1 MYNVQTINLDMSL
14 RDPAPRVVAKQGD
27 AGSRKITIKLYDNG
41 IPANIN
47 NQIAPSG
54 AEQKGVVRFRK
65 PDGTGGI
72 YDKTEDNLPA
82 CILGGDNITVRL
94 AEQVLTCPGDVVA
107 DVAIICD
114 NTVISTFN
122 FVVHVQAAPMA
133 GITTSNNYY
142 NYQSLADINQAIDE
156 AKAAAAGAVKSING
170 SKPDSNGNVNVV
182 AGVAKV
188 NGKTGNVSI
197 AANAYATCSTSAGTA
212 TKTAELVD
220 GFAPVIGAVLAV
232 RFTNSNTAESPRLNY
247 DGIEYVIRDRI
258 TAQPIKPGDITAG
271 LYRFMLISGAWIL
284 LDKLPSEGTTTP
296 VPGDPGE
303 DGGYWIPAVDEAGNL
318 TWSASKAGMGD
329 APAAANISGPPG
341 KDGGYYIPKIS
352 QTGINTMQ
360 MGFDPS
366 KPGMTSVQ
374 PRQIVLPKGDP
385 GQNGAPG
392 ADGAP
397 GPAGPAGDQG
407 PQGPKGD
414 KGDPGSAAIGL
425 GGCNSA
431 ASAVNKEISIFTD
444 DFKPTP
450 SAIVTVAFNVENTAD
465 NPSMVINN
473 RSYGVIDCRNGN
485 PVKAAAMC
493 GQAHTYVLDAQ
504 NGVAFL
510 VNPSDEAASGASD
523 AVESVNGQTGAV
535 KVPVPG
541 CGTCAS
547 EASSKE
553 KEVGSLSAG
562 FDPTARGAVLT
573 VKFENPGN
581 TVNGASLTVANKS
594 YPIVDSRTY
603 ALARA
608 DALAKKVHHFVLIP
622 GTAILLD
629 PSTTASSAT
638 LDKTLTQEGSAAD
651 AKAAGDAIKNL
662 REFLQGDVEL
672 TSLNLT
678 SGLTTDADINVDF
691 GGNRLR
697 GVNDPVEDTDAA
709 SKGYVDE
716 QIANISNDGNAA
728 PSAGVCTTAAN
739 VAAKVEQGYITS
751 PIVGGSIVTVEFTN
765 DNTAKNPTLDVN
777 GVVGAIVYRSMSAID
792 PASLTKGIHQ
802 FVCLE
807 NYNKWMMLDAL
818 EWEEIAN
825 ITVEADVQVVA
836 ISKDKDNKPFGLRK
850 AKIMVSAV
858 GSETNTKSA
867 NGELSVNGITYYY
880 SPNLPVVGAETS
892 RFIASSLEAI
902 TDGLIWHD
910 SSSNNNNTYQT
921 TGTRHTGWIATV
933 ESTLR
938 NFAFSAVGGM
948 VIGAGTNIKIMG
960 VRA

>member
-1 MYNVQTINLDMSL
+1 MYNTQTINLDMSS
-14 RDPAPRVVAKQGD
+14 RDPCPRVVAKQGD
-27 AGSRKITIKLYDNG
+27 AGSREVAIKLYDNG
-41 IPANIN
+41 APANIN
-47 NQIAPSG
+47 NQIAQSG
-54 AEQKGVVRFRK
+54 TETKGVVRFCK
-65 PDGTGGI
+65 PDGKGGI
-72 YDKTEDNLPA
+72 YDRTEDNLIA
-82 CILGGDNITVRL
+82 CTLGKDTITVRL
-94 AEQVLTCPGDVVA
+94 AAQMLTCPGDVVA
-107 DVAIICD
+107 DVAIICG
-114 NTVISTFN
+114 TTIISTFN
-122 FVVHVQAAPMA
+122 FIVAVQANPAA
-133 GITTSNNYY
+133 GITPSHSYY
-142 NYQSLADINQAIDE
+142 NYRSLADINQAINE
-156 AKAAAAGAVKSING
+156 AKAAAAGAVKFVNG
-170 SKPDSNGNVNVV
+170 VKPGSDGNVAVNV
-182 AGVAKV
+182 GVTAI
-188 NGKTGNVSI
+188 NRQTGSVTLPV
-197 AANAYATCSTSAGTA
+197 NAYTTCSTAA
-212 TKTAELVD
+212 NYVVKTAALVD
-220 GFAPVIGAVLAV
+220 GFAPTIGAVLAV
-232 RFTNSNTAESPRLNY
+232 RFVHNNTAESPKLDYN
-247 DGIEYVIRDRI
+247 GIEYTIRDRI
-258 TAQPIKPGDITAG
+258 TAQPIGAGDITAG
-271 LYRFMLISGAWIL
+271 LYQFMLINGAWIL
-284 LDKLPSEGTTTP
+284 LDKQQSGGTSTP

-303 DGGYWIPAVDEAGNL
+303 DGGYWIPHVADDGTL
-318 TWSASKAGMGD
+318 SWTPSKDGMGD
-329 APAAANISGPPG
+329 PPAAANIVGPPG
-341 KDGGYYIPKIS
+341 KDGDPGADGAPGSDGQDGGYYIPQIS
-352 QTGINTMQ
+352 QPESNIMQ
-360 MGFDPS
+360 IAFDAI
-366 KPGMTSVQ
+366 KFGMTSVQ
-374 PRQIVLPKGDP
+374 TRQIVLPKGDP
-385 GQNGAPG
+385 GQ
-392 ADGAP
+392 DGAP

-414 KGDPGSAAIGL
+414 PGPQGPKGDKGDPGEPGPQGPAGS
-425 GGCNSA
+425 C
-431 ASAVNKEISIFTD
+431 D
-444 DFKPTP
+444 
-450 SAIVTVAFNVENTAD
+450 VA
-465 NPSMVINN
+465 
-473 RSYGVIDCRNGN
+473 
-485 PVKAAAMC
+485 
-493 GQAHTYVLDAQ
+493 
-504 NGVAFL
+504 
-510 VNPSDEAASGASD
+510 
-523 AVESVNGQTGAV
+523 SVNGQVGAV
-535 KVPVPG
+535 KIPASG
-541 CGTCAS
+541 YGTCAS
-547 EASSKE
+547 AGSSPI

-562 FDPTARGAVLT
+562 FDPAAIGSVLAVNF
-573 VKFENPGN
+573 KNPGN
-581 TVNGASLTVANKS
+581 TANGASLTIANKS
-594 YPIVDSRTY
+594 HAIIDSRTY
-603 ALARA
+603 SSARA
-608 DALAKKVHHFVLIP
+608 DALAKKVHHFLLLS
-622 GTAILLD
+622 GGAILLD
-629 PSTTASSAT
+629 PSDTTGPVT

-672 TSLNLT
+672 TNLNLT
-678 SGLTTDADINVDF
+678 AGLTTDADINVDF

>member
-1 MYNVQTINLDMSL
+1 MTTTQSIKLDLL
-14 RDPAPRVVAKQGD
+14 RRGEPPRVYAKQGD
-27 AGSRKITIKLYDNG
+27 TGTRAVAVELYCGGVAWTPPNG
-41 IPANIN
+41 V
-47 NQIAPSG
+47 
-54 AEQKGVVRFRK
+54 KGLIRFRK
-65 PDGTGGI
+65 PDRNAGL
-72 YDKTEDNLPA
+72 YDKLPDGTTPA
-82 CILGGDNITVRL
+82 CEITSGSSNFIANL
-94 AEQVLTCPGDVVA
+94 AAEVLTCPGEVYA
-107 DVAIICD
+107 DIAF
-114 NTVISTFN
+114 TAGAELLGTATFVIEVEASP
-122 FVVHVQAAPMA
+122 AE
-133 GITTSNNYY
+133 GTTPSGSYY
-142 NYQSLADINQAIDE
+142 NYQTIGAINAAI
-156 AKAAAAGAVKSING
+156 AALNTAIGKCVRQVNG
-170 SKPDSNGNVNVV
+170 KDPDANGNVAVNIGVSSINNRTGVV
-182 AGVAKV
+182 RLPV
-188 NGKTGNVSI
+188 
-197 AANAYATCSTSAGTA
+197 NAYTTCSTAA
-212 TKTAELVD
+212 NYVVKTAALVD
-220 GFAPVIGAVLAV
+220 GFAPAIGAVLAV
-232 RFTNSNTAESPRLNY
+232 RFVHNNTAESPKLDYN
-247 DGIEYVIRDRI
+247 GIEYIIRDRI
-258 TAQPIKPGDITAG
+258 TAKPIAPSDITAG
-271 LYRFMLISGAWIL
+271 LYQFMLISGAWIL
-284 LDKLPSEGTTTP
+284 LDKQQSGGTSTP

-303 DGGYWIPAVDEAGNL
+303 DGGYWIPHVADDGTL
-318 TWSASKAGMGD
+318 SWTPSKDGMGD
-329 APAAANISGPPG
+329 PPAAANIVGPPG
-341 KDGGYYIPKIS
+341 KDGDPGADGAPGSDGQDGGYYIPQIS
-352 QTGINTMQ
+352 QPESNIMQ
-360 MGFDPS
+360 IAFDAI
-366 KPGMTSVQ
+366 KFGMTSVQ
-374 PRQIVLPKGDP
+374 TRQIVLPKGDP
-385 GQNGAPG
+385 GQ
-392 ADGAP
+392 DGAP

-414 KGDPGSAAIGL
+414 PGPQGPKGDKGDPGEPGPQGPAGS
-425 GGCNSA
+425 C
-431 ASAVNKEISIFTD
+431 D
-444 DFKPTP
+444 
-450 SAIVTVAFNVENTAD
+450 VA
-465 NPSMVINN
+465 
-473 RSYGVIDCRNGN
+473 
-485 PVKAAAMC
+485 
-493 GQAHTYVLDAQ
+493 
-504 NGVAFL
+504 
-510 VNPSDEAASGASD
+510 
-523 AVESVNGQTGAV
+523 SVNGQVGAV
-535 KVPVPG
+535 KIPASG
-541 CGTCAS
+541 YGTCAS
-547 EASSKE
+547 AGSSPI

-562 FDPTARGAVLT
+562 FDPAAIGSVLAVNF
-573 VKFENPGN
+573 KNPGN

>member
-1 MYNVQTINLDMSL
+1 MSGPL
-14 RDPAPRVVAKQGD
+14 SMEGNKLTGLPDPSNDGD
-27 AGSRKITIKLYDNG
+27 AVSKGYLNTELSRIQGAPGPYYTPTVTNPTPGLLHIEFGKSLTSMPD
-41 IPANIN
+41 IPGVDVSL
-47 NQIAPSG
+47 PSG
-54 AEQKGVVRFRK
+54 
-65 PDGTGGI
+65 
-72 YDKTEDNLPA
+72 
-82 CILGGDNITVRL
+82 
-94 AEQVLTCPGDVVA
+94 
-107 DVAIICD
+107 
-114 NTVISTFN
+114 
-122 FVVHVQAAPMA
+122 
-133 GITTSNNYY
+133 
-142 NYQSLADINQAIDE
+142 
-156 AKAAAAGAVKSING
+156 
-170 SKPDSNGNVNVV
+170 
-182 AGVAKV
+182 
-188 NGKTGNVSI
+188 
-197 AANAYATCSTSAGTA
+197 
-212 TKTAELVD
+212 
-220 GFAPVIGAVLAV
+220 
-232 RFTNSNTAESPRLNY
+232 
-247 DGIEYVIRDRI
+247 
-258 TAQPIKPGDITAG
+258 
-271 LYRFMLISGAWIL
+271 
-284 LDKLPSEGTTTP
+284 
-296 VPGDPGE
+296 
-303 DGGYWIPAVDEAGNL
+303 EAG
-318 TWSASKAGMGD
+318 D
-329 APAAANISGPPG
+329 
-341 KDGGYYIPKIS
+341 DGGYYIPKIS

-465 NPSMVINN
+465 NPSLVINN

-493 GQAHTYVLDAQ
+493 GQSHTYVLDAQ

>member
-1 MYNVQTINLDMSL
+1 MYNTQTISLDMSS
-14 RDPAPRVVAKQGD
+14 RDPCPRVVAKQGD
-27 AGSRKITIKLYDNG
+27 AGSREVAIKLYDNG
-41 IPANIN
+41 APANIN
-47 NQIAPSG
+47 NQIAQSG
-54 AEQKGVVRFRK
+54 TGTKGVVRFCK
-65 PDGTGGI
+65 PDGKGGI
-72 YDKTEDNLPA
+72 YDRTEDNLIA
-82 CILGGDNITVRL
+82 CTLGKDTITVRL
-94 AEQVLTCPGDVVA
+94 AAQMLTCPGDVVA
-107 DVAIICD
+107 DVAIICG
-114 NTVISTFN
+114 TTIISTFN
-122 FVVHVQAAPMA
+122 FIVAVQANPAA
-133 GITTSNNYY
+133 GITPSHSYY
-142 NYQSLADINQAIDE
+142 NYRSLADINQAINE
-156 AKAAAAGAVKSING
+156 AKAAAAGAVKFVNG
-170 SKPDSNGNVNVV
+170 VKPGSDGNVAVNV
-182 AGVAKV
+182 GVTAI
-188 NGKTGNVSI
+188 NRQTGSVTLPV
-197 AANAYATCSTSAGTA
+197 NAYTTCSTAA
-212 TKTAELVD
+212 NYVVKTAALVD
-220 GFAPVIGAVLAV
+220 GFAPTIGAVLAV
-232 RFTNSNTAESPRLNY
+232 RFVHNNTAESPKLDYN
-247 DGIEYVIRDRI
+247 GIEHTIRDRI
-258 TAQPIKPGDITAG
+258 TAQPIGAGDITAG
-271 LYRFMLISGAWIL
+271 LYQFMLINGAWIL
-284 LDKLPSEGTTTP
+284 LDKQQSGGTSTP

-303 DGGYWIPAVDEAGNL
+303 DGGYWIPHVADDGTL
-318 TWSASKAGMGD
+318 SWTPSKDGMGD
-329 APAAANISGPPG
+329 PPAAANIVGPPG
-341 KDGGYYIPKIS
+341 KDGDPGADGAPGSDGQDGGYYIPQIS
-352 QTGINTMQ
+352 QPESNIMQ
-360 MGFDPS
+360 IAFDAI
-366 KPGMTSVQ
+366 KFGMTSVQ
-374 PRQIVLPKGDP
+374 TRQIVLPKGDP
-385 GQNGAPG
+385 GQ
-392 ADGAP
+392 DGAP

-414 KGDPGSAAIGL
+414 PGPQGPKGDKGDPGEPGPQGPAGS
-425 GGCNSA
+425 C
-431 ASAVNKEISIFTD
+431 D
-444 DFKPTP
+444 
-450 SAIVTVAFNVENTAD
+450 VA
-465 NPSMVINN
+465 
-473 RSYGVIDCRNGN
+473 
-485 PVKAAAMC
+485 
-493 GQAHTYVLDAQ
+493 
-504 NGVAFL
+504 
-510 VNPSDEAASGASD
+510 
-523 AVESVNGQTGAV
+523 SVNGQVGAV
-535 KVPVPG
+535 KIPASG
-541 CGTCAS
+541 YGTCAS
-547 EASSKE
+547 AGSSPI

-562 FDPTARGAVLT
+562 FDPAAIGSVLAVN
-573 VKFENPGN
+573 FENPGN
-581 TVNGASLTVANKS
+581 TANGASLTIANKS
-594 YPIVDSRTY
+594 HAIIDSRTY
-603 ALARA
+603 SSARA
-608 DALAKKVHHFVLIP
+608 DALAKKVHHFLLLS
-622 GTAILLD
+622 GGAILLD
-629 PSTTASSAT
+629 PSDTTGPVT

-910 SSSNNNNTYQT
+910 SSSSNNNTYQT

>member
-1 MYNVQTINLDMSL
+1 MTTTQSIKLDLL
-14 RDPAPRVVAKQGD
+14 RRGEPPRVYAKQGD
-27 AGSRKITIKLYDNG
+27 TGTRAVAVELYCGGVAWTPPNG
-41 IPANIN
+41 V
-47 NQIAPSG
+47 
-54 AEQKGVVRFRK
+54 KGLIRFRK
-65 PDGTGGI
+65 PDRNAGL
-72 YDKTEDNLPA
+72 YDKLPDGTTPA
-82 CILGGDNITVRL
+82 CEITSGSSNFIANL
-94 AEQVLTCPGDVVA
+94 AAEVLTCPGEVYA
-107 DVAIICD
+107 DIAF
-114 NTVISTFN
+114 TAGAELLGTATFVIEVEASP
-122 FVVHVQAAPMA
+122 AE
-133 GITTSNNYY
+133 GTTPSGSYY
-142 NYQSLADINQAIDE
+142 NYQTIGAINAAI
-156 AKAAAAGAVKSING
+156 AALNTAIGKCVRQVNG
-170 SKPDSNGNVNVV
+170 KDPDANGNVAVNIGVSSINNR
-182 AGVAKV
+182 AGVV
-188 NGKTGNVSI
+188 RLPV
-197 AANAYATCSTSAGTA
+197 NAYTTCSTAA
-212 TKTAELVD
+212 NYVIKTAALVD
-220 GFAPVIGAVLAV
+220 GFAPTIGAVLAV
-232 RFTNSNTAESPRLNY
+232 RFVHNNTAESPKLDYN
-247 DGIEYVIRDRI
+247 GIEYTIRDRI
-258 TAQPIKPGDITAG
+258 TAQPIGAGDITAG
-271 LYRFMLISGAWIL
+271 LYQFMLINGAWIL
-284 LDKLPSEGTTTP
+284 LDKQQSGGTSTP

-303 DGGYWIPAVDEAGNL
+303 DGGYWIPHVGDNGTL
-318 TWSASKAGMGD
+318 TWTASKEGMGD
-329 APAAANISGPPG
+329 APTPVNIKGLPG
-341 KDGGYYIPKIS
+341 ADG
-352 QTGINTMQ
+352 
-360 MGFDPS
+360 D
-366 KPGMTSVQ
+366 
-374 PRQIVLPKGDP
+374 
-385 GQNGAPG
+385 PG

-397 GPAGPAGDQG
+397 GADGQDGGYYIPRIMQPESNIMQIAFDPSKSGMTSVQARQIVIPKGDPGQDGAPGPAGDPG
-407 PQGPKGD
+407 PKGDKGD

-425 GGCNSA
+425 GVCNSA
-431 ASAVNKEISIFTD
+431 ANVVNKEISIYTD
-444 DFKPTP
+444 DFKPIM
-450 SAIVTVAFNVENTAD
+450 SAIVTVAFRIENTAD
-465 NPSMVINN
+465 NPSLVINN
-473 RSYGVIDCRNGN
+473 KSYGIIDCRNGQ

-493 GQAHTYVLDAQ
+493 GQAHTYVLDPQ
-504 NGVAFL
+504 NSVAFL
-510 VNPSDEAASGASD
+510 
-523 AVESVNGQTGAV
+523 
-535 KVPVPG
+535 
-541 CGTCAS
+541 
-547 EASSKE
+547 
-553 KEVGSLSAG
+553 
-562 FDPTARGAVLT
+562 
-573 VKFENPGN
+573 
-581 TVNGASLTVANKS
+581 
-594 YPIVDSRTY
+594 
-603 ALARA
+603 
-608 DALAKKVHHFVLIP
+608 
-622 GTAILLD
+622 LD
-629 PSTTASSAT
+629 PNTATSSVT

-751 PIVGGSIVTVEFTN
+751 PIVGGSIVTVEFTH

-777 GVVGAIVYRSMSAID
+777 GVVGAIAYRSMSAID

-938 NFAFSAVGGM
+938 NFAFSAVGRM

>member
-1 MYNVQTINLDMSL
+1 MINTQIISLDMSS
-14 RDPAPRVVAKQGD
+14 RDHCPRVLAKQGD
-27 AGSRKITIKLYDNG
+27 AGSREIVINLYDG
-41 IPANIN
+41 GVLANIN
-47 NQIAPSG
+47 NQITTPEITTNG
-54 AEQKGVVRFRK
+54 IVRFCK
-65 PDGTGGI
+65 PDGKGGI
-72 YDKTEDNLPA
+72 YDRTEDNLIA
-82 CILGGDNITVRL
+82 CTLGKDTITVRL
-94 AEQVLTCPGDVVA
+94 AAQMLTCPGDVVA
-107 DVAIICD
+107 DVAIICGT
-114 NTVISTFN
+114 TVISTFN
-122 FVVHVQAAPMA
+122 FIVAVQANPAA
-133 GITTSNNYY
+133 GITTSNSYY
-142 NYQSLADINQAIDE
+142 NYQSLADINQAINE
-156 AKAAAAGAVKSING
+156 AKAAAAGAVKFVNG
-170 SKPDSNGNVNVV
+170 VKPGSDGNVAVNV
-182 AGVAKV
+182 GVTAI
-188 NGKTGNVSI
+188 NRQTGSVTLPV
-197 AANAYATCSTSAGTA
+197 NAYTTCSTAA
-212 TKTAELVD
+212 NYVVKTAALVD
-220 GFAPVIGAVLAV
+220 GFAPTIGAVLAV
-232 RFTNSNTAESPRLNY
+232 RFVHNNTAESPKLDYN
-247 DGIEYVIRDRI
+247 GIEYTIRDRI
-258 TAQPIKPGDITAG
+258 TAQPIGAGDITAG
-271 LYRFMLISGAWIL
+271 LYQFMLINGAWIL
-284 LDKLPSEGTTTP
+284 LDKQQSGGTSTP

-303 DGGYWIPAVDEAGNL
+303 DGGYWIPHVADDGTL
-318 TWSASKAGMGD
+318 SWTPSKDGMGD
-329 APAAANISGPPG
+329 PPAAANIVGPPG
-341 KDGGYYIPKIS
+341 KDGDPGADGAPGSDGQDGGYYIPQIS
-352 QTGINTMQ
+352 QPESNIMQ
-360 MGFDPS
+360 IAFDAI
-366 KPGMTSVQ
+366 KFGMTSVQ
-374 PRQIVLPKGDP
+374 TRQIVLPKGDP
-385 GQNGAPG
+385 GQ
-392 ADGAP
+392 DGAP

-414 KGDPGSAAIGL
+414 PGPQGPKGDKGDPGEPGPQGPAGS
-425 GGCNSA
+425 C
-431 ASAVNKEISIFTD
+431 D
-444 DFKPTP
+444 
-450 SAIVTVAFNVENTAD
+450 VA
-465 NPSMVINN
+465 
-473 RSYGVIDCRNGN
+473 
-485 PVKAAAMC
+485 
-493 GQAHTYVLDAQ
+493 
-504 NGVAFL
+504 
-510 VNPSDEAASGASD
+510 
-523 AVESVNGQTGAV
+523 SVNGQVGAV
-535 KVPVPG
+535 KIPASG
-541 CGTCAS
+541 YGTCAS
-547 EASSKE
+547 AGSSPI

-562 FDPTARGAVLT
+562 FDPAAIGSVLAVN
-573 VKFENPGN
+573 FENPGN
-581 TVNGASLTVANKS
+581 TANGASLTIANKS
-594 YPIVDSRTY
+594 HAIIDSRTY
-603 ALARA
+603 SSARA
-608 DALAKKVHHFVLIP
+608 DALAKKVHHFLLLS
-622 GTAILLD
+622 GGAILLD
-629 PSTTASSAT
+629 PSDTTGPVT

>member
-1 MYNVQTINLDMSL
+1 MYNTQTINLDMSS
-14 RDPAPRVVAKQGD
+14 RDPCPRVVAKQGD
-27 AGSRKITIKLYDNG
+27 AGSREVAIKLYDNG
-41 IPANIN
+41 APANIN
-47 NQIAPSG
+47 NQIAQSG
-54 AEQKGVVRFRK
+54 TETKGVVRFCK
-65 PDGTGGI
+65 PDGKGGI
-72 YDKTEDNLPA
+72 YDRTEDNLIA
-82 CILGGDNITVRL
+82 CTLGKDTITVRL
-94 AEQVLTCPGDVVA
+94 AAQMLTCPGDVVA
-107 DVAIICD
+107 DVAIICG
-114 NTVISTFN
+114 TTIISTFN
-122 FVVHVQAAPMA
+122 FIVAVQANPAA
-133 GITTSNNYY
+133 GITPSHSYY
-142 NYQSLADINQAIDE
+142 NYRSLADINQAINE
-156 AKAAAAGAVKSING
+156 AKAAAAGAVKFVNG
-170 SKPDSNGNVNVV
+170 VKPGSDGNVAVNV
-182 AGVAKV
+182 GVTAI
-188 NGKTGNVSI
+188 NRQTGSVTLPV
-197 AANAYATCSTSAGTA
+197 NAYTTCSTAA
-212 TKTAELVD
+212 NYVVKTAALVD
-220 GFAPVIGAVLAV
+220 GFAPTIGAVLAV
-232 RFTNSNTAESPRLNY
+232 RFVHNNTAESPKLDYN
-247 DGIEYVIRDRI
+247 GIEYTIRDRI
-258 TAQPIKPGDITAG
+258 TAQPIGAGDITAG
-271 LYRFMLISGAWIL
+271 LYQFMLINGAWIL
-284 LDKLPSEGTTTP
+284 LDKQQSGGTSTP

-303 DGGYWIPAVDEAGNL
+303 DGGYWIPHVADDGTL
-318 TWSASKAGMGD
+318 SWTPSKDGMGD
-329 APAAANISGPPG
+329 PPAAANIVGPPG
-341 KDGGYYIPKIS
+341 KDGDPGADGAPGSDGQDGGYYIPQIS
-352 QTGINTMQ
+352 QPESNIMQ
-360 MGFDPS
+360 IAFDAI
-366 KPGMTSVQ
+366 KFGMTSVQ
-374 PRQIVLPKGDP
+374 TRQIVLPKGDP
-385 GQNGAPG
+385 GQ
-392 ADGAP
+392 DGAP

-414 KGDPGSAAIGL
+414 PGPQGPKGDKGDPGEPGPQGPAGS
-425 GGCNSA
+425 C
-431 ASAVNKEISIFTD
+431 D
-444 DFKPTP
+444 
-450 SAIVTVAFNVENTAD
+450 VA
-465 NPSMVINN
+465 
-473 RSYGVIDCRNGN
+473 
-485 PVKAAAMC
+485 
-493 GQAHTYVLDAQ
+493 
-504 NGVAFL
+504 
-510 VNPSDEAASGASD
+510 
-523 AVESVNGQTGAV
+523 SVNGQVGAV
-535 KVPVPG
+535 KIPASG
-541 CGTCAS
+541 YGTCAS
-547 EASSKE
+547 AGSSPI

-562 FDPTARGAVLT
+562 FDPAAIGSVLAVN
-573 VKFENPGN
+573 FENPGN
-581 TVNGASLTVANKS
+581 TANGASLTIANKS
-594 YPIVDSRTY
+594 HAIIDSRTY
-603 ALARA
+603 SLARA
-608 DALAKKVHHFVLIP
+608 DALAKKVHHFLLLS
-622 GTAILLD
+622 GGAILLD
-629 PSTTASSAT
+629 PSDTTGPVT

>member
-1 MYNVQTINLDMSL
+1 MEIITPITIDMQ
-14 RDPAPRVVAKQGD
+14 RTARMPEIYAKQGD
-27 AGSRKITIKLYDNG
+27 ACTRKVQISLRDGGITWRPGK
-41 IPANIN
+41 
-47 NQIAPSG
+47 SG
-54 AEQKGVVRFRK
+54 AVIRFCK
-65 PDGTGGI
+65 SDGTGGI
-72 YDKTEDNLPA
+72 YDKLPDGTKA
-82 CILGGDNITVRL
+82 YVYPTTSLNDIITITL
-94 AEQVLTCPGDVVA
+94 APEVLTCAGDVLV
-107 DVAIICD
+107 DVAFSD
-114 NTVISTFN
+114 AAAVLATFS
-122 FVVHVQAAPMA
+122 FVVHVQKSPASGIAP
-133 GITTSNNYY
+133 SNNYY
-142 NYQSLADINQAIDE
+142 NYQSLAEINQAIDE
-156 AKAAAAGAVKSING
+156 AKAAADGAVKFVNG
-170 SKPDSNGNVNVV
+170 VKPGSDGNVAVNV
-182 AGVAKV
+182 GVTAI
-188 NGKTGNVSI
+188 NRQTGSVTLPV
-197 AANAYATCSTSAGTA
+197 NAYTTCSTAA
-212 TKTAELVD
+212 NYVVKTAALVD
-220 GFAPVIGAVLAV
+220 GFAPTIGAVLAV
-232 RFTNSNTAESPRLNY
+232 RFVHNNTAESPKLDYN
-247 DGIEYVIRDRI
+247 GIEYTIRDRI
-258 TAQPIKPGDITAG
+258 TAQPIGAGDITAG
-271 LYRFMLISGAWIL
+271 LYQFMLINGAWIL
-284 LDKLPSEGTTTP
+284 LDKQQSGGTSTP

-303 DGGYWIPAVDEAGNL
+303 DGGYWIPHVADDGTL
-318 TWSASKAGMGD
+318 SWTPSKDGMGD
-329 APAAANISGPPG
+329 PPAAANIVGPPG
-341 KDGGYYIPKIS
+341 KDGDPGADGAPGSDGQDGGYYIPQIS
-352 QTGINTMQ
+352 QPESNIMQ
-360 MGFDPS
+360 IAFDAI
-366 KPGMTSVQ
+366 KFGMTSVQ
-374 PRQIVLPKGDP
+374 TRQIVLPKGDP
-385 GQNGAPG
+385 GQ
-392 ADGAP
+392 DGAP

-414 KGDPGSAAIGL
+414 PGPQGPKGDKGDPGEPGPQGPAGS
-425 GGCNSA
+425 C
-431 ASAVNKEISIFTD
+431 D
-444 DFKPTP
+444 
-450 SAIVTVAFNVENTAD
+450 VA
-465 NPSMVINN
+465 
-473 RSYGVIDCRNGN
+473 
-485 PVKAAAMC
+485 
-493 GQAHTYVLDAQ
+493 
-504 NGVAFL
+504 
-510 VNPSDEAASGASD
+510 
-523 AVESVNGQTGAV
+523 SVNGQVGAV
-535 KVPVPG
+535 KIPASG
-541 CGTCAS
+541 YGTCAS
-547 EASSKE
+547 AGSSPI

-562 FDPTARGAVLT
+562 FDPAAIGSVLAVN
-573 VKFENPGN
+573 FENPGN
-581 TVNGASLTVANKS
+581 TANGASLTIANKS
-594 YPIVDSRTY
+594 HAIIDSRTY
-603 ALARA
+603 SSARA
-608 DALAKKVHHFVLIP
+608 DALAKKVHHFLLLS
-622 GTAILLD
+622 GGAILLD
-629 PSTTASSAT
+629 PSDTTGPVT

>member
-1 MYNVQTINLDMSL
+1 MYNTQTINLDMSS
-14 RDPAPRVVAKQGD
+14 RDPCPRVVAKQGD
-27 AGSRKITIKLYDNG
+27 AGSREVAIKLYDNG
-41 IPANIN
+41 APANIN
-47 NQIAPSG
+47 NQIAQSG
-54 AEQKGVVRFRK
+54 TETKGVVRFCK
-65 PDGTGGI
+65 PDGKGGI
-72 YDKTEDNLPA
+72 YDRTEDNLIA
-82 CILGGDNITVRL
+82 CTLGKDTITVRL
-94 AEQVLTCPGDVVA
+94 AAQMLTCPGDVVA
-107 DVAIICD
+107 DVAIICG
-114 NTVISTFN
+114 TTIISTFN
-122 FVVHVQAAPMA
+122 FIVAVQANPAA
-133 GITTSNNYY
+133 GITPSHSYY
-142 NYQSLADINQAIDE
+142 NYRSLADINQAINE
-156 AKAAAAGAVKSING
+156 AKAAAAGAVKFVNG
-170 SKPDSNGNVNVV
+170 VKPGSDGNVAVNV
-182 AGVAKV
+182 GVTAI
-188 NGKTGNVSI
+188 NRQTGSVTLPV
-197 AANAYATCSTSAGTA
+197 NAYTTCSTAA
-212 TKTAELVD
+212 NYVVKTAALVD
-220 GFAPVIGAVLAV
+220 GFAPTIGAVLAV
-232 RFTNSNTAESPRLNY
+232 RFVHNNTAESPKLDYN
-247 DGIEYVIRDRI
+247 GIEYTIRDRI
-258 TAQPIKPGDITAG
+258 TAQPIGAGDITAG
-271 LYRFMLISGAWIL
+271 LYQFMLINGAWIL
-284 LDKLPSEGTTTP
+284 LDKQQSGGTSTP

-303 DGGYWIPAVDEAGNL
+303 DGGYWIPHVADDGTL
-318 TWSASKAGMGD
+318 SWTPSKDGMGD
-329 APAAANISGPPG
+329 PPAAANIVGPPG
-341 KDGGYYIPKIS
+341 KDGDPGADGAPGSDGQDGGYYIPQIS
-352 QTGINTMQ
+352 QPESNIMQ
-360 MGFDPS
+360 IAFDAI
-366 KPGMTSVQ
+366 KFGMTSVQ
-374 PRQIVLPKGDP
+374 TRQIVLPKGDP
-385 GQNGAPG
+385 GQ
-392 ADGAP
+392 DGAP

-414 KGDPGSAAIGL
+414 PGPQGPKGDKGDPGEPGPQGPAGS
-425 GGCNSA
+425 C
-431 ASAVNKEISIFTD
+431 D
-444 DFKPTP
+444 
-450 SAIVTVAFNVENTAD
+450 VA
-465 NPSMVINN
+465 
-473 RSYGVIDCRNGN
+473 
-485 PVKAAAMC
+485 
-493 GQAHTYVLDAQ
+493 
-504 NGVAFL
+504 
-510 VNPSDEAASGASD
+510 
-523 AVESVNGQTGAV
+523 SVNGQVGAV
-535 KVPVPG
+535 KIPASG
-541 CGTCAS
+541 YGTCAS
-547 EASSKE
+547 AGSSPI

-562 FDPTARGAVLT
+562 FDPAAIGSVLAVNF
-573 VKFENPGN
+573 KNPGN
-581 TVNGASLTVANKS
+581 TANGASLTIANKS
-594 YPIVDSRTY
+594 HAIIDSRTY
-603 ALARA
+603 FSARA
-608 DALAKKVHHFVLIP
+608 DALAKKVHHFLLLSS
-622 GTAILLD
+622 GAILLD
-629 PSTTASSAT
+629 PSDTTGPVT

-807 NYNKWMMLDAL
+807 NYNKWVMLDAL

>member
-1 MYNVQTINLDMSL
+1 MDYQRITDIAAVSALTGDESIYIRQGNAFRRVSIADFLQALDIKDGVS
-14 RDPAPRVVAKQGD
+14 PTVAIAEITG
-27 AGSRKITIKLYDNG
+27 GHRITITDANG
-41 IPANIN
+41 DKIFD
-47 NQIAPSG
+47 
-54 AEQKGVVRFRK
+54 VM
-65 PDGTGGI
+65 DGNTSDFIIFGGS
-72 YDKTEDNLPA
+72 
-82 CILGGDNITVRL
+82 C
-94 AEQVLTCPGDVVA
+94 
-107 DVAIICD
+107 
-114 NTVISTFN
+114 STAA
-122 FVVHVQAAPMA
+122 HVQAKVVQSGTTGIGPGATLYANFAYANTAANPTLSA
-133 GITTSNNYY
+133 GGITASVVGPNL
-142 NYQSLADINQAIDE
+142 QPIE
-156 AKAAAAGAVKSING
+156 A
-170 SKPDSNGNVNVV
+170 
-182 AGVAKV
+182 
-188 NGKTGNVSI
+188 
-197 AANAYATCSTSAGTA
+197 
-212 TKTAELVD
+212 
-220 GFAPVIGAVLAV
+220 AVL
-232 RFTNSNTAESPRLNY
+232 
-247 DGIEYVIRDRI
+247 
-258 TAQPIKPGDITAG
+258 TAG
-271 LYRFMLISGAWIL
+271 LHQLHLLAYLDATGSATTVWVL
-284 LDKLPSEGTTTP
+284 LDKAGR
-296 VPGDPGE
+296 
-303 DGGYWIPAVDEAGNL
+303 DG
-318 TWSASKAGMGD
+318 
-329 APAAANISGPPG
+329 
-341 KDGGYYIPKIS
+341 
-352 QTGINTMQ
+352 Q
-360 MGFDPS
+360 
-366 KPGMTSVQ
+366 
-374 PRQIVLPKGDP
+374 
-385 GQNGAPG
+385 
-392 ADGAP
+392 DGAP

-414 KGDPGSAAIGL
+414 PGPQGPKGDKGDPGEPGPQGPAGS
-425 GGCNSA
+425 C
-431 ASAVNKEISIFTD
+431 D
-444 DFKPTP
+444 
-450 SAIVTVAFNVENTAD
+450 VA
-465 NPSMVINN
+465 
-473 RSYGVIDCRNGN
+473 
-485 PVKAAAMC
+485 
-493 GQAHTYVLDAQ
+493 
-504 NGVAFL
+504 
-510 VNPSDEAASGASD
+510 
-523 AVESVNGQTGAV
+523 SVNGQVGAV
-535 KVPVPG
+535 KIPASG
-541 CGTCAS
+541 YGTCAS
-547 EASSKE
+547 AGSSPI

-562 FDPTARGAVLT
+562 FDPAAIGSVLAVN
-573 VKFENPGN
+573 FENPGN
-581 TVNGASLTVANKS
+581 TANGASLTIANKS
-594 YPIVDSRTY
+594 HAIIDSRTY
-603 ALARA
+603 SSARA
-608 DALAKKVHHFVLIP
+608 DALAKKVHHFLLLS
-622 GTAILLD
+622 GGAILLD
-629 PSTTASSAT
+629 PSDTTGPVT

>member
-1 MYNVQTINLDMSL
+1 MEIITPIRIDMQ
-14 RDPAPRVVAKQGD
+14 RTARMPEIYAKQGD
-27 AGSRKITIKLYDNG
+27 ACTRKVQISLSNG
-41 IPANIN
+41 GISWSPGKSDVAI
-47 NQIAPSG
+47 
-54 AEQKGVVRFRK
+54 RFCK
-65 PDGTGGI
+65 SDGTGGI
-72 YDKTEDNLPA
+72 YDKLPDGTKA
-82 CILGGDNITVRL
+82 YTYPTTALNDVIIITL
-94 AEQVLTCPGDVVA
+94 APEVLTCAGDVLV
-107 DVAIICD
+107 DV
-114 NTVISTFN
+114 VFSGSTEVLATFS
-122 FVVHVQAAPMA
+122 FVVHVQESPMA
-133 GITTSNNYY
+133 GIAPSNNYY
-142 NYQSLADINQAIDE
+142 NYQSLADINQAINE
-156 AKAAAAGAVKSING
+156 AKAAAAGAVKFVNG
-170 SKPDSNGNVNVV
+170 VKPGSDGNVAVNV
-182 AGVAKV
+182 GVTAI
-188 NGKTGNVSI
+188 NRQTGSVTLPV
-197 AANAYATCSTSAGTA
+197 NAYTTCSTAA
-212 TKTAELVD
+212 NYVVKTAALVD
-220 GFAPVIGAVLAV
+220 GFAPTIGAVLAV
-232 RFTNSNTAESPRLNY
+232 RFVHNNTAESPKLDYN
-247 DGIEYVIRDRI
+247 GIEYTIRDRI
-258 TAQPIKPGDITAG
+258 TAQPIGAGDITAG
-271 LYRFMLISGAWIL
+271 LYQFMLINGAWIL
-284 LDKLPSEGTTTP
+284 LDKQQSGGTSTP

-303 DGGYWIPAVDEAGNL
+303 DGGYWIPHVADDGTL
-318 TWSASKAGMGD
+318 SWTPSKDGMGD
-329 APAAANISGPPG
+329 PPAAANIVGPPG
-341 KDGGYYIPKIS
+341 KDGDPGADGAPGSDGQDGGYYIPQIS
-352 QTGINTMQ
+352 QPESNIMQ
-360 MGFDPS
+360 IAFDAI
-366 KPGMTSVQ
+366 KFGMTSVQ
-374 PRQIVLPKGDP
+374 TRQIVLPKGDP
-385 GQNGAPG
+385 GQ
-392 ADGAP
+392 DGAP

-414 KGDPGSAAIGL
+414 PGPQGPKGDKGDPGEPGPQGPAGS
-425 GGCNSA
+425 C
-431 ASAVNKEISIFTD
+431 D
-444 DFKPTP
+444 
-450 SAIVTVAFNVENTAD
+450 VA
-465 NPSMVINN
+465 
-473 RSYGVIDCRNGN
+473 
-485 PVKAAAMC
+485 
-493 GQAHTYVLDAQ
+493 
-504 NGVAFL
+504 
-510 VNPSDEAASGASD
+510 
-523 AVESVNGQTGAV
+523 SVNGQVGAV
-535 KVPVPG
+535 KIPASG
-541 CGTCAS
+541 YGTCAS
-547 EASSKE
+547 AGSSPI

-562 FDPTARGAVLT
+562 FDPAAIGSVLAVN
-573 VKFENPGN
+573 FENPGN
-581 TVNGASLTVANKS
+581 TANGASLTIANKS
-594 YPIVDSRTY
+594 HAIIDSRTY
-603 ALARA
+603 SSARA
-608 DALAKKVHHFVLIP
+608 DALAKKVHHFLLLS
-622 GTAILLD
+622 GGAILLD
-629 PSTTASSAT
+629 PSDTTGPVT

-910 SSSNNNNTYQT
+910 SNSNNNNTYQT

>member
-1 MYNVQTINLDMSL
+1 MYNTQTINLDMSS
-14 RDPAPRVVAKQGD
+14 RDPCPRVVAKQGD
-27 AGSRKITIKLYDNG
+27 AGSREVAIKLYDNG
-41 IPANIN
+41 APANIN
-47 NQIAPSG
+47 NQIAQSG
-54 AEQKGVVRFRK
+54 TETKGVVRFCK
-65 PDGTGGI
+65 PDGKGGI
-72 YDKTEDNLPA
+72 YDRTEDNLIA
-82 CILGGDNITVRL
+82 CTLGKDTITVRL
-94 AEQVLTCPGDVVA
+94 AAQMLTCPGDVVA
-107 DVAIICD
+107 DVAIICG
-114 NTVISTFN
+114 TTIISTFN
-122 FVVHVQAAPMA
+122 FIVAVQANPAA
-133 GITTSNNYY
+133 GITPSHSYY
-142 NYQSLADINQAIDE
+142 NYRSLADINQAINE
-156 AKAAAAGAVKSING
+156 AKAAAAGAVKFVNG
-170 SKPDSNGNVNVV
+170 VKPGSDGNVAVNV
-182 AGVAKV
+182 GVTAI
-188 NGKTGNVSI
+188 NRQTGSVTLPV
-197 AANAYATCSTSAGTA
+197 NAYTTCSTAA
-212 TKTAELVD
+212 NYVVKTAALVD
-220 GFAPVIGAVLAV
+220 GFAPTIGAVLAV
-232 RFTNSNTAESPRLNY
+232 RFVHNNTAESPKLDYN
-247 DGIEYVIRDRI
+247 GIEYTIRDRI
-258 TAQPIKPGDITAG
+258 TAQPIGAGDITAG
-271 LYRFMLISGAWIL
+271 LYQFMFINGAWIL
-284 LDKLPSEGTTTP
+284 LDKQQSGGTSTP

-303 DGGYWIPAVDEAGNL
+303 DGGYWIPHVADDGTL
-318 TWSASKAGMGD
+318 SWTPSKDGMGD
-329 APAAANISGPPG
+329 PPAAANIVGPPG
-341 KDGGYYIPKIS
+341 KDGDPGADGAPGSDGQDGGYYIPQIS
-352 QTGINTMQ
+352 QPESNIMQ
-360 MGFDPS
+360 IAFDAI
-366 KPGMTSVQ
+366 KFGMTSVQ
-374 PRQIVLPKGDP
+374 TRQIVLPKGDP
-385 GQNGAPG
+385 GQ
-392 ADGAP
+392 DGAP

-414 KGDPGSAAIGL
+414 PGPQGPKGDKGDPGEPGPQGPAGS
-425 GGCNSA
+425 C
-431 ASAVNKEISIFTD
+431 D
-444 DFKPTP
+444 
-450 SAIVTVAFNVENTAD
+450 VA
-465 NPSMVINN
+465 
-473 RSYGVIDCRNGN
+473 
-485 PVKAAAMC
+485 
-493 GQAHTYVLDAQ
+493 
-504 NGVAFL
+504 
-510 VNPSDEAASGASD
+510 
-523 AVESVNGQTGAV
+523 SVNGQVGAV
-535 KVPVPG
+535 KIPASG
-541 CGTCAS
+541 YGTCAS
-547 EASSKE
+547 AGSSPI

-562 FDPTARGAVLT
+562 FDPAAIGSVLAVN
-573 VKFENPGN
+573 FENPGN
-581 TVNGASLTVANKS
+581 TANGASLTIANKS
-594 YPIVDSRTY
+594 HAIIDSRTY
-603 ALARA
+603 SSARA
-608 DALAKKVHHFVLIP
+608 DALAKKVHHFLLLS
-622 GTAILLD
+622 GGAILLD
-629 PSTTASSAT
+629 PSDTTGPVT

>member
-1 MYNVQTINLDMSL
+1 MINTQIISLDMSS
-14 RDPAPRVVAKQGD
+14 RDHCPRVLAKQGD
-27 AGSRKITIKLYDNG
+27 AGSREIVINLYDG
-41 IPANIN
+41 GVLANIN
-47 NQIAPSG
+47 NQITTPEITTNG
-54 AEQKGVVRFRK
+54 IVRFCK
-65 PDGTGGI
+65 PDGKGGI
-72 YDKTEDNLPA
+72 YDRTEDNLIA
-82 CILGGDNITVRL
+82 CTLGKDTITVRL
-94 AEQVLTCPGDVVA
+94 AAQMLTCPGDVVA
-107 DVAIICD
+107 DVAIICGT
-114 NTVISTFN
+114 TVISTFN
-122 FVVHVQAAPMA
+122 FIVAVQANPAA
-133 GITTSNNYY
+133 GITTSNSYY
-142 NYQSLADINQAIDE
+142 NYQSLADINQAINE
-156 AKAAAAGAVKSING
+156 AKAAAAGAVKFVNG
-170 SKPDSNGNVNVV
+170 VKPGSDGHVAVNV
-182 AGVAKV
+182 GVTAI
-188 NGKTGNVSI
+188 NRQTGSVTLPV
-197 AANAYATCSTSAGTA
+197 NAYTTCSTAA
-212 TKTAELVD
+212 NYVVKTAALVD
-220 GFAPVIGAVLAV
+220 GFAPTIGAVLAV
-232 RFTNSNTAESPRLNY
+232 RFVHNNTAESPKLDYN
-247 DGIEYVIRDRI
+247 GIEYTIRDRI
-258 TAQPIKPGDITAG
+258 TAQPIGAGDITAG
-271 LYRFMLISGAWIL
+271 LYQFMLINGAWIL
-284 LDKLPSEGTTTP
+284 LDKQQSGGTSTP

-303 DGGYWIPAVDEAGNL
+303 DGGYWIPHVADDGTL
-318 TWSASKAGMGD
+318 SWTPSKDGMGD
-329 APAAANISGPPG
+329 PPAAANIVGPPG
-341 KDGGYYIPKIS
+341 KDGDPGADGAPGSDGQDGGYYIPQIS
-352 QTGINTMQ
+352 QPESNIMQ
-360 MGFDPS
+360 IAFDAI
-366 KPGMTSVQ
+366 KFGMTSVQ
-374 PRQIVLPKGDP
+374 TRQIVLPKGDP
-385 GQNGAPG
+385 GQ
-392 ADGAP
+392 DGAP

-414 KGDPGSAAIGL
+414 PGPQGPKGDKGDPGEPGPQGPAGS
-425 GGCNSA
+425 C
-431 ASAVNKEISIFTD
+431 D
-444 DFKPTP
+444 
-450 SAIVTVAFNVENTAD
+450 VA
-465 NPSMVINN
+465 
-473 RSYGVIDCRNGN
+473 
-485 PVKAAAMC
+485 
-493 GQAHTYVLDAQ
+493 
-504 NGVAFL
+504 
-510 VNPSDEAASGASD
+510 
-523 AVESVNGQTGAV
+523 SVNGQVGAV
-535 KVPVPG
+535 KIPASG
-541 CGTCAS
+541 YGTCAS
-547 EASSKE
+547 AGSSPI

-562 FDPTARGAVLT
+562 FDPAAIGSVLAVN
-573 VKFENPGN
+573 FENPGN
-581 TVNGASLTVANKS
+581 TANGASLTIANKS
-594 YPIVDSRTY
+594 HAIIDSRTY
-603 ALARA
+603 SSARA
-608 DALAKKVHHFVLIP
+608 DALAKKVHHFLLLS
-622 GTAILLD
+622 GGAILLD
-629 PSTTASSAT
+629 PSDTTGPVT

>member
-1 MYNVQTINLDMSL
+1 MYNTQTINLDMSS
-14 RDPAPRVVAKQGD
+14 RDPCPRVVAKQGD
-27 AGSRKITIKLYDNG
+27 AGSREVAIKLYDNG
-41 IPANIN
+41 APANIN
-47 NQIAPSG
+47 NQIAQSG
-54 AEQKGVVRFRK
+54 TETKGVVRFCK
-65 PDGTGGI
+65 PDGKGGI
-72 YDKTEDNLPA
+72 YDRTEDNLIA
-82 CILGGDNITVRL
+82 CTLGKDTITVRL
-94 AEQVLTCPGDVVA
+94 AAQMLTCPGDVVA
-107 DVAIICD
+107 DVAIICG
-114 NTVISTFN
+114 TTIISTFN
-122 FVVHVQAAPMA
+122 FIVAVQANPAA
-133 GITTSNNYY
+133 GITPSHSYY
-142 NYQSLADINQAIDE
+142 NYRSLADINQAINE
-156 AKAAAAGAVKSING
+156 AKAAAAGAVKFVNG
-170 SKPDSNGNVNVV
+170 VKPGSDGNVAVNV
-182 AGVAKV
+182 GVTAI
-188 NGKTGNVSI
+188 NRQTGSVTLPV
-197 AANAYATCSTSAGTA
+197 NAYTTCSTAA
-212 TKTAELVD
+212 NYVVKTAALVD
-220 GFAPVIGAVLAV
+220 GFAPTIGAVLAV
-232 RFTNSNTAESPRLNY
+232 RFVHNNTAESPKLDYN
-247 DGIEYVIRDRI
+247 GIEYTIRDRI
-258 TAQPIKPGDITAG
+258 TAQPIGAGDITAG
-271 LYRFMLISGAWIL
+271 LYQFMLINGAWIL
-284 LDKLPSEGTTTP
+284 LDKQQSGGTSTP

-303 DGGYWIPAVDEAGNL
+303 DGGYWIPHVADDGTL
-318 TWSASKAGMGD
+318 SWTPSKDGMGD
-329 APAAANISGPPG
+329 PPAAANIVGPPG
-341 KDGGYYIPKIS
+341 KDGDPGADGAPGSDGQDGGYYIPQIS
-352 QTGINTMQ
+352 QPESNIMQ
-360 MGFDPS
+360 IAFDAI
-366 KPGMTSVQ
+366 KFGMTSVQ
-374 PRQIVLPKGDP
+374 TRQIVLPKGDP
-385 GQNGAPG
+385 GQ
-392 ADGAP
+392 DGAP

-414 KGDPGSAAIGL
+414 PGPQGPKGDKGDPGEPGPQGPAGS
-425 GGCNSA
+425 C
-431 ASAVNKEISIFTD
+431 D
-444 DFKPTP
+444 
-450 SAIVTVAFNVENTAD
+450 VA
-465 NPSMVINN
+465 
-473 RSYGVIDCRNGN
+473 
-485 PVKAAAMC
+485 
-493 GQAHTYVLDAQ
+493 
-504 NGVAFL
+504 
-510 VNPSDEAASGASD
+510 
-523 AVESVNGQTGAV
+523 SVNGQVGAV
-535 KVPVPG
+535 KIPASG
-541 CGTCAS
+541 YGTCAS
-547 EASSKE
+547 AGSSPI

-562 FDPTARGAVLT
+562 FDPAAIGSVLAVNF
-573 VKFENPGN
+573 KNPGN
-581 TVNGASLTVANKS
+581 TANGASLTIANKS
-594 YPIVDSRTY
+594 HAIIDSRTY
-603 ALARA
+603 FPARA
-608 DALAKKVHHFVLIP
+608 DALAKKVHHFLLLSS
-622 GTAILLD
+622 GAILLD
-629 PSTTASSAT
+629 PSDTTGPVT

>member
-1 MYNVQTINLDMSL
+1 M
-14 RDPAPRVVAKQGD
+14 
-27 AGSRKITIKLYDNG
+27 
-41 IPANIN
+41 
-47 NQIAPSG
+47 
-54 AEQKGVVRFRK
+54 
-65 PDGTGGI
+65 
-72 YDKTEDNLPA
+72 
-82 CILGGDNITVRL
+82 TV
-94 AEQVLTCPGDVVA
+94 
-107 DVAIICD
+107 
-114 NTVISTFN
+114 
-122 FVVHVQAAPMA
+122 
-133 GITTSNNYY
+133 
-142 NYQSLADINQAIDE
+142 
-156 AKAAAAGAVKSING
+156 
-170 SKPDSNGNVNVV
+170 
-182 AGVAKV
+182 
-188 NGKTGNVSI
+188 
-197 AANAYATCSTSAGTA
+197 
-212 TKTAELVD
+212 
-220 GFAPVIGAVLAV
+220 
-232 RFTNSNTAESPRLNY
+232 
-247 DGIEYVIRDRI
+247 
-258 TAQPIKPGDITAG
+258 
-271 LYRFMLISGAWIL
+271 
-284 LDKLPSEGTTTP
+284 
-296 VPGDPGE
+296 
-303 DGGYWIPAVDEAGNL
+303 
-318 TWSASKAGMGD
+318 
-329 APAAANISGPPG
+329 
-341 KDGGYYIPKIS
+341 
-352 QTGINTMQ
+352 
-360 MGFDPS
+360 
-366 KPGMTSVQ
+366 
-374 PRQIVLPKGDP
+374 
-385 GQNGAPG
+385 
-392 ADGAP
+392 
-397 GPAGPAGDQG
+397 
-407 PQGPKGD
+407 
-414 KGDPGSAAIGL
+414 
-425 GGCNSA
+425 
-431 ASAVNKEISIFTD
+431 
-444 DFKPTP
+444 
-450 SAIVTVAFNVENTAD
+450 
-465 NPSMVINN
+465 
-473 RSYGVIDCRNGN
+473 
-485 PVKAAAMC
+485 
-493 GQAHTYVLDAQ
+493 
-504 NGVAFL
+504 
-510 VNPSDEAASGASD
+510 
-523 AVESVNGQTGAV
+523 
-535 KVPVPG
+535 
-541 CGTCAS
+541 
-547 EASSKE
+547 
-553 KEVGSLSAG
+553 
-562 FDPTARGAVLT
+562 
-573 VKFENPGN
+573 
-581 TVNGASLTVANKS
+581 
-594 YPIVDSRTY
+594 
-603 ALARA
+603 
-608 DALAKKVHHFVLIP
+608 
-622 GTAILLD
+622 
-629 PSTTASSAT
+629 T

>member
-1 MYNVQTINLDMSL
+1 MYNTQTINLDMSS
-14 RDPAPRVVAKQGD
+14 RESCPRVVAKQGD
-27 AGSRKITIKLYDNG
+27 AGSREVAIKLYDNG
-41 IPANIN
+41 APANIN
-47 NQIAPSG
+47 NQIAQSG
-54 AEQKGVVRFRK
+54 TETKGVVRFCK
-65 PDGTGGI
+65 PDGKGGI
-72 YDKTEDNLPA
+72 YDRTEDNLIA
-82 CILGGDNITVRL
+82 CTLGKDTITVRL
-94 AEQVLTCPGDVVA
+94 AAQMLTCPGDVVA
-107 DVAIICD
+107 DVAIICG
-114 NTVISTFN
+114 TTIISTFN
-122 FVVHVQAAPMA
+122 FIVAVQANPAA
-133 GITTSNNYY
+133 GITPSHSYY
-142 NYQSLADINQAIDE
+142 NYRSLADINQAINE
-156 AKAAAAGAVKSING
+156 AKAAAAGAVKFVNG
-170 SKPDSNGNVNVV
+170 VKPGSDGNVAVNV
-182 AGVAKV
+182 GVTAI
-188 NGKTGNVSI
+188 NRQTGSVTLPV
-197 AANAYATCSTSAGTA
+197 NAYTTCSTAA
-212 TKTAELVD
+212 NYVVKTAALVD
-220 GFAPVIGAVLAV
+220 GFAPTIGAVLAV
-232 RFTNSNTAESPRLNY
+232 RFAHNNTAESPKLDYN
-247 DGIEYVIRDRI
+247 GIEYTIRDRI
-258 TAQPIKPGDITAG
+258 TAQPIGAGDITAG
-271 LYRFMLISGAWIL
+271 LYQFMLINGAWIL
-284 LDKLPSEGTTTP
+284 LDKQQSGGTSTP

-303 DGGYWIPAVDEAGNL
+303 DGGYWIPHVADDGTL
-318 TWSASKAGMGD
+318 SWTPSKDGMGD
-329 APAAANISGPPG
+329 PPAAANIVGPPG
-341 KDGGYYIPKIS
+341 KDGDPGADGAPGSDGQDGGYYIPQIS
-352 QTGINTMQ
+352 QPESNIMQ
-360 MGFDPS
+360 IAFDAI
-366 KPGMTSVQ
+366 KFGMTSVQ
-374 PRQIVLPKGDP
+374 TRQIVLPKGDP
-385 GQNGAPG
+385 GQ
-392 ADGAP
+392 DGAP

-414 KGDPGSAAIGL
+414 PGPQGPKGDKGDPGEPGPQGPAGS
-425 GGCNSA
+425 C
-431 ASAVNKEISIFTD
+431 D
-444 DFKPTP
+444 
-450 SAIVTVAFNVENTAD
+450 VA
-465 NPSMVINN
+465 
-473 RSYGVIDCRNGN
+473 
-485 PVKAAAMC
+485 
-493 GQAHTYVLDAQ
+493 
-504 NGVAFL
+504 
-510 VNPSDEAASGASD
+510 
-523 AVESVNGQTGAV
+523 SVNGQVGAV
-535 KVPVPG
+535 KIPASG
-541 CGTCAS
+541 YGTCAS
-547 EASSKE
+547 AGSSPI

-562 FDPTARGAVLT
+562 FDPAAIGSVLAVNF
-573 VKFENPGN
+573 KNPGN
-581 TVNGASLTVANKS
+581 TANGASLTIANKS
-594 YPIVDSRTY
+594 HAIIDSRTY
-603 ALARA
+603 SSARA
-608 DALAKKVHHFVLIP
+608 DALAKKVHHFLLLS
-622 GTAILLD
+622 GEAILLD
-629 PSTTASSAT
+629 PSDTTGPVT

>member
-1 MYNVQTINLDMSL
+1 MYNTQTINLDMSS
-14 RDPAPRVVAKQGD
+14 RDPCPRVVAKQGD
-27 AGSRKITIKLYDNG
+27 AGSREVAIKLYDNG
-41 IPANIN
+41 APANIN
-47 NQIAPSG
+47 NQIAQSG
-54 AEQKGVVRFRK
+54 TGTKGVVRFCK
-65 PDGTGGI
+65 PDGKGGI
-72 YDKTEDNLPA
+72 YDRTEDNLIA
-82 CILGGDNITVRL
+82 CTLGKDTITVRL
-94 AEQVLTCPGDVVA
+94 AAQMLTCPGDVVA
-107 DVAIICD
+107 DVAIICG
-114 NTVISTFN
+114 TTIISTFN
-122 FVVHVQAAPMA
+122 FIVAVQANPAA
-133 GITTSNNYY
+133 GITPSHSYY
-142 NYQSLADINQAIDE
+142 NYRSLADINQAINE
-156 AKAAAAGAVKSING
+156 AKAAAAGAVKFVNG
-170 SKPDSNGNVNVV
+170 VKPGSDGNVAVNV
-182 AGVAKV
+182 GVTAI
-188 NGKTGNVSI
+188 NRQTGSVTLPV
-197 AANAYATCSTSAGTA
+197 NAYTTCSTAA
-212 TKTAELVD
+212 NYVVKTAALVD
-220 GFAPVIGAVLAV
+220 GFAPTIGAVLAV
-232 RFTNSNTAESPRLNY
+232 RFVHNNTAESPKLDYN
-247 DGIEYVIRDRI
+247 GIEYTIRDRI
-258 TAQPIKPGDITAG
+258 TAQPIGAGDITAG
-271 LYRFMLISGAWIL
+271 LYQFMLINGAWIL
-284 LDKLPSEGTTTP
+284 LDKQQSGGTSTP

-303 DGGYWIPAVDEAGNL
+303 DGGYWIPHVADDGTL
-318 TWSASKAGMGD
+318 SWTPSKDGMGD
-329 APAAANISGPPG
+329 PPAAANIVGPPG
-341 KDGGYYIPKIS
+341 KDGDPGADGAPGSDGQDGGYYIPQIS
-352 QTGINTMQ
+352 QPESNIMQ
-360 MGFDPS
+360 IAFDAI
-366 KPGMTSVQ
+366 KFGMTSVQ
-374 PRQIVLPKGDP
+374 TRQIVLPKGDP
-385 GQNGAPG
+385 GQ
-392 ADGAP
+392 DGAP

-414 KGDPGSAAIGL
+414 PGPQGPKGDKGDPGEPGPQGPAGS
-425 GGCNSA
+425 C
-431 ASAVNKEISIFTD
+431 D
-444 DFKPTP
+444 
-450 SAIVTVAFNVENTAD
+450 VA
-465 NPSMVINN
+465 
-473 RSYGVIDCRNGN
+473 
-485 PVKAAAMC
+485 
-493 GQAHTYVLDAQ
+493 
-504 NGVAFL
+504 
-510 VNPSDEAASGASD
+510 
-523 AVESVNGQTGAV
+523 SVNGQVGAV
-535 KVPVPG
+535 KIPASG
-541 CGTCAS
+541 YGTCAS
-547 EASSKE
+547 AGSSPI

-562 FDPTARGAVLT
+562 FDPAAIGSVLAVN
-573 VKFENPGN
+573 FENPGN
-581 TVNGASLTVANKS
+581 TANGASLTIANKS
-594 YPIVDSRTY
+594 HAIIDSRTY
-603 ALARA
+603 SPARA
-608 DALAKKVHHFVLIP
+608 DALAKKVHHFLLLS
-622 GTAILLD
+622 GGAILLD
-629 PSTTASSAT
+629 PSDTTGPVT

>member
-352 QTGINTMQ
+352 QSGSNIMQ
-360 MGFDPS
+360 LTFDPS
-366 KPGMTSVQ
+366 EPGMTSVQ
-374 PRQIVLPKGDP
+374 ARQIVLPKGDP
-385 GQNGAPG
+385 GQDGTSPTVAVATITGGHRLTITDAEGSKSADILDGVTPALQIGAV
-392 ADGAP
+392 ATL
-397 GPAGPAGDQG
+397 
-407 PQGPKGD
+407 
-414 KGDPGSAAIGL
+414 DPGSAATASITGTPAAPILNL
-425 GGCNSA
+425 GIPRGA
-431 ASAVNKEISIFTD
+431 DAPASEAG
-444 DFKPTP
+444 
-450 SAIVTVAFNVENTAD
+450 VT
-465 NPSMVINN
+465 
-473 RSYGVIDCRNGN
+473 
-485 PVKAAAMC
+485 
-493 GQAHTYVLDAQ
+493 
-504 NGVAFL
+504 
-510 VNPSDEAASGASD
+510 
-523 AVESVNGQTGAV
+523 SVNGQSGSVALAL
-535 KVPVPG
+535 PG
-541 CGTCAS
+541 LGTCSS
-547 EASSKE
+547 EASAQIKSIS
-553 KEVGSLSAG
+553 VSTAG
-562 FDPTARGAVLT
+562 FEARDGALLA
-573 VKFENPGN
+573 VKFNNFPN
-581 TVNGASLTVANKS
+581 TANGPVLEIGSKS
-594 YPIVDSRTY
+594 YPVVSSASY
-603 ALARA
+603 NPPKAAALFKAVHLFI
-608 DALAKKVHHFVLIP
+608 LA
-622 GTAILLD
+622 GQAAILLD
-629 PSTTASSAT
+629 PADFAAAVE
-638 LDKTLTQEGSAAD
+638 EG
-651 AKAAGDAIKNL
+651 L
-662 REFLQGDVEL
+662 
-672 TSLNLT
+672 
-678 SGLTTDADINVDF
+678 
-691 GGNRLR
+691 
-697 GVNDPVEDTDAA
+697 
-709 SKGYVDE
+709 
-716 QIANISNDGNAA
+716 
-728 PSAGVCTTAAN
+728 
-739 VAAKVEQGYITS
+739 
-751 PIVGGSIVTVEFTN
+751 
-765 DNTAKNPTLDVN
+765 
-777 GVVGAIVYRSMSAID
+777 
-792 PASLTKGIHQ
+792 
-802 FVCLE
+802 
-807 NYNKWMMLDAL
+807 
-818 EWEEIAN
+818 
-825 ITVEADVQVVA
+825 
-836 ISKDKDNKPFGLRK
+836 
-850 AKIMVSAV
+850 AV
-858 GSETNTKSA
+858 
-867 NGELSVNGITYYY
+867 
-880 SPNLPVVGAETS
+880 
-892 RFIASSLEAI
+892 
-902 TDGLIWHD
+902 
-910 SSSNNNNTYQT
+910 
-921 TGTRHTGWIATV
+921 
-933 ESTLR
+933 
-938 NFAFSAVGGM
+938 
-948 VIGAGTNIKIMG
+948 
-960 VRA
+960 

>member
-1 MYNVQTINLDMSL
+1 MTTTQSIKLDLL
-14 RDPAPRVVAKQGD
+14 RRGEPPRVYAKQGD
-27 AGSRKITIKLYDNG
+27 TGTRAVAVELYCGGVAWTPPNG
-41 IPANIN
+41 V
-47 NQIAPSG
+47 
-54 AEQKGVVRFRK
+54 KGLIRFRK
-65 PDGTGGI
+65 PDRNAGL
-72 YDKTEDNLPA
+72 YDKLPDGTTPA
-82 CILGGDNITVRL
+82 CEITSGSSNFIANL
-94 AEQVLTCPGDVVA
+94 AAEVLTCPGEVYA
-107 DVAIICD
+107 DIAF
-114 NTVISTFN
+114 TAGAELLGTATFVIEVEASP
-122 FVVHVQAAPMA
+122 AE
-133 GITTSNNYY
+133 GTTPSGSYY
-142 NYQSLADINQAIDE
+142 NYQTIGAINAAI
-156 AKAAAAGAVKSING
+156 AALNTAIGKCVRRVNG
-170 SKPDSNGNVNVV
+170 KDPDANGNVAVNIGVSSINNRTGVV
-182 AGVAKV
+182 RLPV
-188 NGKTGNVSI
+188 
-197 AANAYATCSTSAGTA
+197 NAYTTCSTAA
-212 TKTAELVD
+212 NYVVKTAALVD
-220 GFAPVIGAVLAV
+220 GFAPAIGAVLAV
-232 RFTNSNTAESPRLNY
+232 RFVHNNTAESPKLDYN
-247 DGIEYVIRDRI
+247 GIEYIIRDRI
-258 TAQPIKPGDITAG
+258 TAKPIAPSDITAG
-271 LYRFMLISGAWIL
+271 LYQFMLISGAWIL
-284 LDKLPSEGTTTP
+284 LDKQQSGGTSTP

-303 DGGYWIPAVDEAGNL
+303 DGGYWIPHVADDGTL
-318 TWSASKAGMGD
+318 SWTPSKDGMGD
-329 APAAANISGPPG
+329 PPAAANIVGPPG
-341 KDGGYYIPKIS
+341 KDGDPGADGAPGSDGQDGGYYIPQIS
-352 QTGINTMQ
+352 QPESNIMQ
-360 MGFDPS
+360 IAFDAI
-366 KPGMTSVQ
+366 KFGMTSVQ
-374 PRQIVLPKGDP
+374 TRQIVLPKGDP
-385 GQNGAPG
+385 GQ
-392 ADGAP
+392 DGAP

-414 KGDPGSAAIGL
+414 PGPQGPKGDKGDPGEPGPQGPAGS
-425 GGCNSA
+425 C
-431 ASAVNKEISIFTD
+431 D
-444 DFKPTP
+444 
-450 SAIVTVAFNVENTAD
+450 VA
-465 NPSMVINN
+465 
-473 RSYGVIDCRNGN
+473 
-485 PVKAAAMC
+485 
-493 GQAHTYVLDAQ
+493 
-504 NGVAFL
+504 
-510 VNPSDEAASGASD
+510 
-523 AVESVNGQTGAV
+523 SVNGQVGAV
-535 KVPVPG
+535 KIPASG
-541 CGTCAS
+541 YGTCAS
-547 EASSKE
+547 AGSSPI

-562 FDPTARGAVLT
+562 FDPAAIGSVLAVNF
-573 VKFENPGN
+573 KNPGN
-581 TVNGASLTVANKS
+581 TANGASLTIANKS
-594 YPIVDSRTY
+594 HAIIDSRTY
-603 ALARA
+603 SSARA
-608 DALAKKVHHFVLIP
+608 DALAKKVHHFLLLS
-622 GTAILLD
+622 GAAILLD
-629 PSTTASSAT
+629 PSTTASSVT

-678 SGLTTDADINVDF
+678 AGLTTDADINVDF

-716 QIANISNDGNAA
+716 QIANISNDGNAV

-739 VAAKVEQGYITS
+739 IAAKVEQGYIKS

-765 DNTAKNPTLDVN
+765 DNTANNPTLDVN

-825 ITVEADVQVVA
+825 ITVEADVRVVA

>member
-1 MYNVQTINLDMSL
+1 MEIITPIRIDMQ
-14 RDPAPRVVAKQGD
+14 RTARMPEIYAKQGD
-27 AGSRKITIKLYDNG
+27 ACTRKVQISLSNG
-41 IPANIN
+41 GISWSPGKSDVAI
-47 NQIAPSG
+47 
-54 AEQKGVVRFRK
+54 RFCK
-65 PDGTGGI
+65 SDGTGGI
-72 YDKTEDNLPA
+72 YDKLPDGTKA
-82 CILGGDNITVRL
+82 YTYPTTALNDVIIITL
-94 AEQVLTCPGDVVA
+94 APEVLTCAGDVLV
-107 DVAIICD
+107 DV
-114 NTVISTFN
+114 VFSGSTEVLATFS
-122 FVVHVQAAPMA
+122 FVVHVQESPMA
-133 GITTSNNYY
+133 GIAPSNNYY
-142 NYQSLADINQAIDE
+142 NYQSLADINQAINE
-156 AKAAAAGAVKSING
+156 AKAAAAGAVKFVNG
-170 SKPDSNGNVNVV
+170 VKPGSDGNVAVNV
-182 AGVAKV
+182 GVTAI
-188 NGKTGNVSI
+188 NRQTGSVTLPV
-197 AANAYATCSTSAGTA
+197 NAYTTCSTAA
-212 TKTAELVD
+212 NYVVKTAALVD
-220 GFAPVIGAVLAV
+220 GFAPTIGAVLAV
-232 RFTNSNTAESPRLNY
+232 RFVHNNTAESPKLDYN
-247 DGIEYVIRDRI
+247 GIEYTIRDRI
-258 TAQPIKPGDITAG
+258 TAQPIGAGDITAG
-271 LYRFMLISGAWIL
+271 LYQFMLINGAWIL
-284 LDKLPSEGTTTP
+284 LDKQQSGGTSTP

-303 DGGYWIPAVDEAGNL
+303 DGGYWIPHVADDGTL
-318 TWSASKAGMGD
+318 SWTPSKDGMGD
-329 APAAANISGPPG
+329 PPAAANIVGPPG
-341 KDGGYYIPKIS
+341 KDGDPGADGAPGSDGQDGGYYIPQIS
-352 QTGINTMQ
+352 QPESNIMQ
-360 MGFDPS
+360 IAFDAI
-366 KPGMTSVQ
+366 KFGMTSVQ
-374 PRQIVLPKGDP
+374 TRQIVLPKGDP
-385 GQNGAPG
+385 GQ
-392 ADGAP
+392 DGAP

-414 KGDPGSAAIGL
+414 PGPQGPKGDKGDPGEPGPQGPAGS
-425 GGCNSA
+425 C
-431 ASAVNKEISIFTD
+431 D
-444 DFKPTP
+444 
-450 SAIVTVAFNVENTAD
+450 VA
-465 NPSMVINN
+465 
-473 RSYGVIDCRNGN
+473 
-485 PVKAAAMC
+485 
-493 GQAHTYVLDAQ
+493 
-504 NGVAFL
+504 
-510 VNPSDEAASGASD
+510 
-523 AVESVNGQTGAV
+523 SVNGQVGAV
-535 KVPVPG
+535 KIPASG
-541 CGTCAS
+541 YGTCAS
-547 EASSKE
+547 AGSSPI

-562 FDPTARGAVLT
+562 FDPAAIGSVLAVN
-573 VKFENPGN
+573 FENPGN
-581 TVNGASLTVANKS
+581 TANGASLTIANKS
-594 YPIVDSRTY
+594 HAIIDSRTY
-603 ALARA
+603 SSARA
-608 DALAKKVHHFVLIP
+608 DALAKKVHHFLLLS
-622 GTAILLD
+622 GGAILLD
-629 PSTTASSAT
+629 PSDTTGPVT

>member
-1 MYNVQTINLDMSL
+1 MEIITPITIDMQ
-14 RDPAPRVVAKQGD
+14 RTARMPEIYAKQGD
-27 AGSRKITIKLYDNG
+27 ACTRKVQINLHNG
-41 IPANIN
+41 G
-47 NQIAPSG
+47 IAWRPGKSD
-54 AEQKGVVRFRK
+54 AVIRFCK
-65 PDGTGGI
+65 SDGTGGI
-72 YDKTEDNLPA
+72 YDKLPDGTKA
-82 CILGGDNITVRL
+82 YVYPTTSLNDIITITL
-94 AEQVLTCPGDVVA
+94 APEVLTCAGDVLV
-107 DVAIICD
+107 DVAFSD
-114 NTVISTFN
+114 AAAVLATFS
-122 FVVHVQAAPMA
+122 FVVHVQKSPASGVTP
-133 GITTSNNYY
+133 SNNYY
-142 NYQSLADINQAIDE
+142 NYQSLADINQAINE
-156 AKAAAAGAVKSING
+156 AKAAAAGAVKFVNG
-170 SKPDSNGNVNVV
+170 VKPGSDGNVAVNV
-182 AGVAKV
+182 GVTAI
-188 NGKTGNVSI
+188 NRQTGSVTLPV
-197 AANAYATCSTSAGTA
+197 NAYTTCSTAA
-212 TKTAELVD
+212 NYVVKTAALVD
-220 GFAPVIGAVLAV
+220 GFAPTIGAVLAV
-232 RFTNSNTAESPRLNY
+232 RFVHNNTAESPKLDYN
-247 DGIEYVIRDRI
+247 GIEYTIRDRI
-258 TAQPIKPGDITAG
+258 TAQPIGAGDITAG
-271 LYRFMLISGAWIL
+271 LYQFMLINGAWIL
-284 LDKLPSEGTTTP
+284 LDKQQSGGTSTP

-303 DGGYWIPAVDEAGNL
+303 DGGYWIPHVADDGTL
-318 TWSASKAGMGD
+318 SWTPSKDGMGD
-329 APAAANISGPPG
+329 PPAAANIVGPPG
-341 KDGGYYIPKIS
+341 KDGDPGADGAPGSDGQDGGYYIPQIS
-352 QTGINTMQ
+352 QPESNIMQ
-360 MGFDPS
+360 IAFDAI
-366 KPGMTSVQ
+366 KFGMTSVQ
-374 PRQIVLPKGDP
+374 TRQIVLPKGDP
-385 GQNGAPG
+385 GQ
-392 ADGAP
+392 DGAP

-414 KGDPGSAAIGL
+414 PGPQGPKGDKGDPGEPGPQGPAGS
-425 GGCNSA
+425 C
-431 ASAVNKEISIFTD
+431 D
-444 DFKPTP
+444 
-450 SAIVTVAFNVENTAD
+450 VA
-465 NPSMVINN
+465 
-473 RSYGVIDCRNGN
+473 
-485 PVKAAAMC
+485 
-493 GQAHTYVLDAQ
+493 
-504 NGVAFL
+504 
-510 VNPSDEAASGASD
+510 
-523 AVESVNGQTGAV
+523 SVNGQVGAV
-535 KVPVPG
+535 KIPASG
-541 CGTCAS
+541 YGTCAS
-547 EASSKE
+547 AGSSPI

-562 FDPTARGAVLT
+562 FDPAAIGSVLAVNF
-573 VKFENPGN
+573 KNPGN
-581 TVNGASLTVANKS
+581 TANGASLTIANKS
-594 YPIVDSRTY
+594 HAIIDSRTY
-603 ALARA
+603 FSARA
-608 DALAKKVHHFVLIP
+608 DALAKKVHHFLLLSS
-622 GTAILLD
+622 GAILLD
-629 PSTTASSAT
+629 PSDTTGPVT

-933 ESTLR
+933 KSTLR

>member
-1 MYNVQTINLDMSL
+1 MEIITPIRIDMQ
-14 RDPAPRVVAKQGD
+14 RTARMPEIYAKQGD
-27 AGSRKITIKLYDNG
+27 ACTRKVQISLSNG
-41 IPANIN
+41 GISWSPGKSDVAI
-47 NQIAPSG
+47 
-54 AEQKGVVRFRK
+54 RFCK
-65 PDGTGGI
+65 SDGTGGI
-72 YDKTEDNLPA
+72 YDKLPDGTKA
-82 CILGGDNITVRL
+82 YAYPTTALNDVIITL
-94 AEQVLTCPGDVVA
+94 APEVLTCAGDVLV
-107 DVAIICD
+107 DVVFSDSAE
-114 NTVISTFN
+114 VLATFS
-122 FVVHVQAAPMA
+122 FVVHVQASPMA
-133 GITTSNNYY
+133 GIATSNSYY
-142 NYQSLADINQAIDE
+142 NYQSLADINRAIDE
-156 AKAAAAGAVKSING
+156 AKAAAAGSVKS
-170 SKPDSNGNVNVV
+170 
-182 AGVAKV
+182 V
-188 NGKTGNVSI
+188 NGINPDANGGVTVPVGVTAVNRQTGSVTLPV
-197 AANAYATCSTSAGTA
+197 NAYTTCSTAA
-212 TKTAELVD
+212 NYVVKTAALVD
-220 GFAPVIGAVLAV
+220 GFAPTIGAVLAV
-232 RFTNSNTAESPRLNY
+232 RFVHNNTAESPKLDYN
-247 DGIEYVIRDRI
+247 GIEYTIRDRI
-258 TAQPIKPGDITAG
+258 TAQPIGAGDITAG
-271 LYRFMLISGAWIL
+271 LYQFMLINGAWIL
-284 LDKLPSEGTTTP
+284 LDKQQSGGTSTP

-303 DGGYWIPAVDEAGNL
+303 DGGYWIPHVADDGTL
-318 TWSASKAGMGD
+318 SWTPSKDGMGD
-329 APAAANISGPPG
+329 PPAAANIVGPPG
-341 KDGGYYIPKIS
+341 KDGDPGADGAPGSDGQDGGYYIPQIS
-352 QTGINTMQ
+352 QPESNIMQ
-360 MGFDPS
+360 IAFDAI
-366 KPGMTSVQ
+366 KFGMTSVQ
-374 PRQIVLPKGDP
+374 TRQIVLPKGDP
-385 GQNGAPG
+385 GQ
-392 ADGAP
+392 DGAP

-414 KGDPGSAAIGL
+414 PGPQGPKGDKGDPGEPGPQGPAGS
-425 GGCNSA
+425 C
-431 ASAVNKEISIFTD
+431 D
-444 DFKPTP
+444 
-450 SAIVTVAFNVENTAD
+450 VA
-465 NPSMVINN
+465 
-473 RSYGVIDCRNGN
+473 
-485 PVKAAAMC
+485 
-493 GQAHTYVLDAQ
+493 
-504 NGVAFL
+504 
-510 VNPSDEAASGASD
+510 
-523 AVESVNGQTGAV
+523 SVNGQVGAV
-535 KVPVPG
+535 KIPASG
-541 CGTCAS
+541 YGTCAS
-547 EASSKE
+547 AGSSPI

-562 FDPTARGAVLT
+562 FDPAAIGSVLAVN
-573 VKFENPGN
+573 FENPGN
-581 TVNGASLTVANKS
+581 TANGASLTIANKS
-594 YPIVDSRTY
+594 HAIIDSRTY
-603 ALARA
+603 SSARA
-608 DALAKKVHHFVLIP
+608 DALAKKVHHFLLLS
-622 GTAILLD
+622 GGAILLD
-629 PSTTASSAT
+629 PSDTTGPVT

>member
-1 MYNVQTINLDMSL
+1 MQIAHTITLDLARWQVPPRIFAKQYDNGARYIVARIRKNCLDWTPPENTTGLVRFCKADGNKGLYDKLQDGHTAAVEIADGSSDIIINLD
-14 RDPAPRVVAKQGD
+14 
-27 AGSRKITIKLYDNG
+27 
-41 IPANIN
+41 
-47 NQIAPSG
+47 
-54 AEQKGVVRFRK
+54 AE
-65 PDGTGGI
+65 
-72 YDKTEDNLPA
+72 
-82 CILGGDNITVRL
+82 
-94 AEQVLTCPGDVVA
+94 VLTCAGPVEVDVVLINGPTA
-107 DVAIICD
+107 VGTTSFAIDVERSPAAGTTPSGSYYRYQSIGEINDAIKQLEAKSVRSVNGVKPDASGNVIMQIPSSGVTAVNGLRGSVHLAVNALTEC
-114 NTVISTFN
+114 TTPPPTAIKSVGVISGFT
-122 FVVHVQAAPMA
+122 
-133 GITTSNNYY
+133 
-142 NYQSLADINQAIDE
+142 
-156 AKAAAAGAVKSING
+156 
-170 SKPDSNGNVNVV
+170 
-182 AGVAKV
+182 
-188 NGKTGNVSI
+188 
-197 AANAYATCSTSAGTA
+197 
-212 TKTAELVD
+212 LV
-220 GFAPVIGAVLAV
+220 PGAVLTV
-232 RFTNSNTAESPRLNY
+232 KFNYNNTASNPILSYGGNEMPIL
-247 DGIEYVIRDRI
+247 DRI
-258 TAQPIKPGDITAG
+258 TGQPIAADDITAG
-271 LYRFMLISGAWIL
+271 AYRFMATPTGWVL
-284 LDKLPSEGTTTP
+284 LDKQQSSGGTTP
-296 VPGDPGE
+296 VPGDKGE
-303 DGGYWIPAVDEAGNL
+303 DGGYWIPAVDADGTL
-318 TWSASKAGMGD
+318 TWAPSKEGMGD
-329 APAAANISGPPG
+329 APAAINITGPQGPQG

-352 QTGINTMQ
+352 QSERNIMQ
-360 MGFDPS
+360 IAFDPS
-366 KPGMTSVQ
+366 ESGMTSVQ
-374 PRQIVLPKGDP
+374 TRQIVLPKGDP
-385 GQNGAPG
+385 GQ
-392 ADGAP
+392 DGAP

-414 KGDPGSAAIGL
+414 PGPQGPKGDKGDPGEPGPQGPAGS
-425 GGCNSA
+425 C
-431 ASAVNKEISIFTD
+431 D
-444 DFKPTP
+444 
-450 SAIVTVAFNVENTAD
+450 VA
-465 NPSMVINN
+465 
-473 RSYGVIDCRNGN
+473 
-485 PVKAAAMC
+485 
-493 GQAHTYVLDAQ
+493 
-504 NGVAFL
+504 
-510 VNPSDEAASGASD
+510 
-523 AVESVNGQTGAV
+523 SVNGQVGAV
-535 KVPVPG
+535 KIPASG
-541 CGTCAS
+541 YGTCAS
-547 EASSKE
+547 AGSSPI

-562 FDPTARGAVLT
+562 FDPAAIGSVLAVNF
-573 VKFENPGN
+573 KNPGN
-581 TVNGASLTVANKS
+581 TANGASLTIANKS
-594 YPIVDSRTY
+594 HAIIDSRTY
-603 ALARA
+603 SLARA
-608 DALAKKVHHFVLIP
+608 DALAKKVHHFLLLSD
-622 GTAILLD
+622 GAILLD
-629 PSTTASSAT
+629 PSDTTGPVT

-672 TSLNLT
+672 ISLNLT
-678 SGLTTDADINVDF
+678 AGLTTDADINVDF